1 MVIILVVLTFFG
13 VILAEAIARHPSHQ
27 KREVPRVKSE
37 RRWMVISPA
46 VMMPKGLKA

>member
-1 MVIILVVLTFFG
+1 MVIIVVALTFFG
-13 VILAEAIARHPSHQ
+13 AILAEVIVRHLSQ
-27 KREVPRVKSE
+27 KREVTRVKSE

>member
-1 MVIILVVLTFFG
+1 MVIILVALTFFG
-13 VILAEAIARHPSHQ
+13 VILAEAIARHPSQ
-27 KREVPRVKSE
+27 KREITSVKSE